1 MSVSAYTQGVSSD
14 RISLRSVRLASAE
27 TDMITLEG
35 KYGPVVIA
43 FGTFIEAL
51 HDAVLVL
58 DPDEE
63 VVLAVNERATEM
75 YGIPRQEFIGLSLRS
90 ISKDIGW
97 GMTNLGKTLREK
109 QHHMFETV
117 QYRAS
122 REEML
127 LEDNASVIEYARR
140 PALLRINRD
149 LTEPAPLLQRIN
161 PAPADA

>member
-14 RISLRSVRLASAE
+14 RISLPSMRLASAE

-35 KYGPVVIA
+35 KHGPVVIA

-90 ISKDIGW
+90 ISRAVGW
-97 GMTNLGKTLREK
+97 GMTHLRETPREK
-109 QHHMFETV
+109 PRHTCETV
-117 QYRAS
+117 
-122 REEML
+122 
-127 LEDNASVIEYARR
+127 
-140 PALLRINRD
+140 
-149 LTEPAPLLQRIN
+149 
-161 PAPADA
+161 